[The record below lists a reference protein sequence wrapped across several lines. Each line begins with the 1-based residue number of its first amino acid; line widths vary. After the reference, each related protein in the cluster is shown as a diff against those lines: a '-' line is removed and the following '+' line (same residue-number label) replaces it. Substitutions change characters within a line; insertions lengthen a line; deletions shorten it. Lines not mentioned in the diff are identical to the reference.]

1 MRGGP
6 DLLAR
11 QAAALEALG
20 FRRAADPEVASET
33 VPVSGGRFKVTCA
46 RPSMG
51 TLVTVTGIH
60 ASAGL
65 VEDAAGE
72 AFLEMDRVV
81 DLLNRYDSSSA
92 VSYLNAEGSIRGAPP
107 ELTRVL
113 RRALFHHG
121 ASGGAFDPTVQ
132 PVVDLLR
139 AGGGTGAGGGS
150 AMADAL
156 ARVGADGVLLQ
167 ERGARFTRDGM
178 GVTLDGI
185 AKGYV
190 VDRVARALERRG
202 VKDFLVNAGGDIRAR
217 GLREDGEPWRVGIQ
231 DPTGQGVLPDPIPLS
246 GMAVATSGGYEIR
259 FDPEGVHHHIV
270 TPASGAS
277 PHHVRSTSVLA
288 PSALDADALAT
299 ALFVLE
305 PAAGLALI
313 DSLPGCACLVV
324 DHAGRLLRSAGW
336 PRAHHLSHP
345 RGSP

>member
-1 MRGGP
+1 MTASASLRE
-6 DLLAR
+6 R

-20 FRRAADPEVASET
+20 FRRAVDPEVQGEVVA
-33 VPVSGGRFKVTCA
+33 VAGGRFKVTCA

-60 ASAGL
+60 ASAAL

-92 VSYLNAEGSIRGAPP
+92 ISYLNAEGGIRGAPP

-113 RRALFHHG
+113 GRALFHHG

-139 AGGGTGAGGGS
+139 AGAGSGS
-150 AMADAL
+150 ALPEAL
-156 ARVGADGVLLQ
+156 ARVGADGVLLR
-167 ERGARFTRDGM
+167 ERMVRFTRDGM

-190 VDRVARALERRG
+190 VDRMARALENRG
-202 VKDFLVNAGGDIRAR
+202 VEHFLVNAGGDIRAR
-217 GLREDGEPWRVGIQ
+217 GLRDDGEPWRVGIQ
-231 DPTGQGVLPDPIPLS
+231 DPTGPGCLPDEVALS

-270 TPASGAS
+270 TPGSGAS
-277 PHHVRSTSVLA
+277 PHHVRSTSVMA
-288 PSALDADALAT
+288 PTALDADALAT

-313 DSLPGCACLVV
+313 ESLPGCACLVV
-324 DHAGRLLRSAGW
+324 DHAGRLLRSSRWSPA
-336 PRAHHLSHP
+336 PHP
-345 RGSP
+345 LHPKAGSP

>member
-1 MRGGP
+1 MS
-6 DLLAR
+6 DVSALLAR

-20 FRRAADPEVASET
+20 FRRAVDPDVQSEA
-33 VPVSGGRFKVTCA
+33 VPVPGGRHRVTCA

-51 TLVTVTGIH
+51 TLVTVTGVH
-60 ASAGL
+60 PSADVL
-65 VEDAAGE
+65 EEAAAA
-72 AFLEMDRVV
+72 AFAEMDRVV

-92 VSYLNAEGSIRGAPP
+92 ISYLNAEGAIRGAPP

-113 RRALFHHG
+113 GRALFHHG

-139 AGGGTGAGGGS
+139 AGGGSGS
-150 AMADAL
+150 ALADAL
-156 ARVGADGVLLQ
+156 ARVGAEGVHLHQ
-167 ERGARFTRDGM
+167 RGARFTREGM

-190 VDRVARALERRG
+190 VDRMARVLEDRG
-202 VKDFLVNAGGDIRAR
+202 VEHFLVNAGGDIRAR
-217 GLREDGEPWRVGIQ
+217 GSREDGEPWRVGVQ
-231 DPTGQGVLPDPIPLS
+231 DPTGHGVLPDEIALS

-288 PSALDADALAT
+288 PTALDADALAT

-305 PAAGLALI
+305 PARGLALI
-313 DSLPGCACLVV
+313 ESLPGCACLVV
-324 DHAGRLLRSAGW
+324 DSAGRLLRSSRWSPA
-336 PRAHHLSHP
+336 PDPFHP
-345 RGSP
+345 KAGSP

>member
-1 MRGGP
+1 MTGSVSLR
-6 DLLAR
+6 AR
-11 QAAALEALG
+11 QAAALEAMG
-20 FRRAADPEVASET
+20 FRRAADPEIQGEAVA
-33 VPVSGGRFKVTCA
+33 VAGGRFKVTCA

-51 TLVTVTGIH
+51 TLVTVTGINS
-60 ASAGL
+60 SAAL

-72 AFLEMDRVV
+72 AFHEMDRVV
-81 DLLNRYDSSSA
+81 DLLNRYDASSA

-113 RRALFHHG
+113 GRALFHHG

-139 AGGGTGAGGGS
+139 AGGGSGS
-150 AMADAL
+150 ALAGAL

-185 AKGYV
+185 AKGFV
-190 VDRVARALERRG
+190 VDRMIRVLEARGLEH
-202 VKDFLVNAGGDIRAR
+202 VLVNAGGDIRAL
-217 GLREDGEPWRVGIQ
+217 GAREDGEPWRVGIQ
-231 DPTGQGVLPDPIPLS
+231 DPAGEGCLPDPIPLS
-246 GMAVATSGGYEIR
+246 GMAVATSGGYEVR
-259 FDPEGVHHHIV
+259 FGPEGVHHHIV

-288 PSALDADALAT
+288 PTALDADALAT

-324 DHAGRLLRSAGW
+324 DHAGRRLRSSAW